1 MREMQFGKGYLLE
14 TRAER
19 LLEATRDGFLSPIAV
34 QCTGVY
40 EDVHS
45 AAVGFSGQDD
55 ALEEVEV
62 GVRLE

>member
-1 MREMQFGKGYLLE
+1 MQIGKGYLLE
-14 TRAER
+14 TRAEH
-19 LLEATRDGFLSPIAV
+19 LLEATRDGFVSPIVV
-34 QCTGVY
+34 QSTGVY
-40 EDVHS
+40 KDVHS